1 MTFSITAPAV
11 QEILAA
17 AARSDAAG
25 LALRVAAKGTPDG
38 IDYGMGFDEP
48 GEDDEVRDFS
58 GLTVVVAAP
67 SRRWLEGTV
76 LDYVEI
82 EPGRHD
88 FIFVAT
94 ATPDAGGATQSAAAA
109 PATKSC
115 GTGGCS
121 GCGGN

>member
-17 AARSDAAG
+17 AARSDAVG
-25 LALRVAAKGTPDG
+25 LALRVAAKGKPDG

-48 GEDDEVRDFS
+48 AQDDEVRDFS
-58 GLTVVVAAP
+58 GLTVVVGAP

-82 EPGRHD
+82 EPGRRD
-88 FIFVAT
+88 FIFVAAALSGT
-94 ATPDAGGATQSAAAA
+94 GRATPTASAA
-109 PATKSC
+109 KSC
-115 GTGGCS
+115 GGGCS
-121 GCGGN
+121 GCGQ

>member
-17 AARSDAAG
+17 AARSDAVG

-38 IDYGMGFDEP
+38 VDYGMGFDEP
-48 GEDDEVRDFS
+48 AEDDEIQDFN
-58 GLTVVVAAP
+58 GLRVVVGGP
-67 SRRWLEGTV
+67 SRRWLESTV

-88 FIFVAT
+88 FIFVPAP
-94 ATPDAGGATQSAAAA
+94 ADAGAGCATA
-109 PATKSC
+109 PATRKGC
-115 GTGGCS
+115 GSGGCS
-121 GCGGN
+121 GCGQ